1 MHLNQK
7 LMQHY
12 IKSSWRFQMFCIL
25 CKTDL
30 HIITEIDRSLGKP
43 LYAGWIIDASR
54 SVHIGPQLISL
65 LLI

>member
-1 MHLNQK
+1 
-7 LMQHY
+7 
-12 IKSSWRFQMFCIL
+12 MFCIL